1 MFLFSYLASS
11 PALRSILPTLSP
23 VGSWK
28 LTATVS
34 IHALS
39 VFLYDNES
47 ILSANQRDCQ
57 PVLRIRIRIISL
69 DPDLYQKLGWI
80 RIRISTS
87 NDTDPDPIKTN
98 EYRK

>member
-39 VFLYDNES
+39 VFLYDIDNES

-69 DPDLYQKLGWI
+69 DPDLY
-80 RIRISTS
+80 
-87 NDTDPDPIKTN
+87 
-98 EYRK
+98 